1 MNVEVPSTFWI
12 GLDDTDEREHGC
24 TTHDFNDLLDVL
36 SESGMEI
43 VDARLV
49 RLWPFAPQRTRGN
62 AALAAAVQCDDV
74 VHLEQILQ
82 QWFESKYS
90 SVIAKCES
98 HSAQPTLVL
107 VHEQLPELLYWETV
121 REHVDLEDRKRL
133 LSSVNH
139 RIWNTD
145 AGCMGLIGATAAIA
159 WHGHNDWTWECT
171 AWRKEEGARNVP
183 EKSVVEMAEQF
194 PGTILNR
201 DPNLKR
207 SLIAPR
213 TPCPVLYGIRG
224 ENQSDVIGAHNYL
237 QNYPVEQSISH
248 RVFRTNQA
256 TDDHLEEFHDSTVS
270 SVQIMTGGHVEIL
283 ADVTLL
289 AFSQGGEIN
298 KLAQSLKEGDQI
310 RWFGLS
316 GTDGAY
322 HLEKLKLLCGQ
333 RNHRR
338 PLCSCGSRY
347 KSKGANQKLKCPSC
361 ESTTENQ
368 WDFDVIHSDWTEPPP
383 SYRRHLSKPL
393 GRIGKSEC

>member
-1 MNVEVPSTFWI
+1 MNVEVSSTFWI

-24 TTHDFNDLLDVL
+24 TTHDFNDLLSALTQSEIKIDDV
-36 SESGMEI
+36 
-43 VDARLV
+43 RLV

-62 AALAAAVQCDDV
+62 AALAAAVKCDDV
-74 VHLEQILQ
+74 AHLEYILQ

-90 SVIAKCES
+90 SVIAQSEF

-107 VHEQLPELLYWETV
+107 VYDQLPEELYWETV
-121 REHVDLEDRKRL
+121 RHHVDLEDRKNL
-133 LSSVNH
+133 LSSVEH
-139 RIWNTD
+139 RVWSTD

-159 WHGHNDWTWECT
+159 WRGMNDWTWECI
-171 AWRKEEGARNVP
+171 AWRSGSGVRNVP
-183 EKSVVEMAEQF
+183 ENSVAEMAEKF

-224 ENQSDVIGAHNYL
+224 EEQCDVLGAHNFL
-237 QNYPVEQSISH
+237 QSFPVEKSTSH
-248 RVFRTNQA
+248 RAFRTNQA
-256 TDDHLEEFHDSTVS
+256 TDDHLEACHDSTVS
-270 SVQIMTGGHVEIL
+270 RVQTMMGGHVEIH

-310 RWFGLS
+310 RWCGLS
-316 GTDGAY
+316 GSDGAF
-322 HLEKLKLLCGQ
+322 HLEKLKLIRGQ
-333 RNHRR
+333 RNFRR
-338 PLCSCGSRY
+338 PRCSCGSRY
-347 KSKGANQKLKCPSC
+347 KSKGVDQKLKCPSC
-361 ESTTENQ
+361 ESIADNL

-383 SYRRHLSKPL
+383 SYRRHLSKPIE
-393 GRIGKSEC
+393 RIGKSEC